1 MSENKFCLDCIYG
14 RDHLYLDGTEIHR
27 IVRPDDILY
36 YRGNDTEPF
45 VTGSYFCDKEKE
57 NEWRR

>member
-36 YRGNDTEPF
+36 YRGDDTEPF
-45 VTGSYFCDKEKE
+45 VTGSYFCDKEESK
-57 NEWRR
+57 